1 MPRARL
7 RSQNRSENRIVHS
20 EVDVKQWLAEALPID
35 VLRPPRCPC
44 CGAASR
50 PAGAPLVLHGHGIRE
65 RMMLGPDAP
74 GGRPVERVVVC
85 RRFRCTACGAVMLV
99 VPRPVLAGRRYTANA
114 IALALALW
122 GHFTG
127 STTAEAVREHVAPGE
142 FFEGGWRSLRR
153 WTRAIAAGALF
164 PGYVGVGV
172 MLAGVRLREVA
183 RRVGSW
189 LAGFAPTTPAEGP
202 ADEPLWHLAF
212 RGGEHAS

>member
-1 MPRARL
+1 L

-20 EVDVKQWLAEALPID
+20 EVDVKQWLAEAPPID

-65 RMMLGPDAP
+65 RMMLGPETPSGPA
-74 GGRPVERVVVC
+74 RLQVAFC
-85 RRFRCTACGAVMLV
+85 RRFRCTACMAVVLV
-99 VPRPVLAGRRYTANA
+99 VPRPVLASRRYTANA

-122 GHFTG
+122 GHFAG
-127 STTAEAVREHVAPGE
+127 SAEAVRERVAPGS
-142 FFEGGWRSLRR
+142 FAEGGWRSLRR
-153 WTRAIAAGALF
+153 WTRAVAAGALF

-172 MLAGVRLREVA
+172 TLGSVRLREIA
-183 RRVGSW
+183 SGIASW
-189 LAGFAPTTPAEGP
+189 LAGFAQPGP

-212 RGGEHAS
+212 RGGEHAP